1 MPGLASVRW
10 QATVPRTHTSPSH
23 DKGKIWEPGEGR
35 RRAPDQAGDRGKGID
50 HFPGKATHELSAAGC
65 LNTGQAKGL
74 RKMLEEEKRR
84 PLK

>member
-1 MPGLASVRW
+1 MASHG
-10 QATVPRTHTSPSH
+10 PPHTLTCH
-23 DKGKIWEPGEGR
+23 DKGKIRELGEGR
-35 RRAPDQAGDRGKGID
+35 RRAPDQTGDRGEGID
-50 HFPGKATHELSAAGC
+50 HFLEKATHELSAAGC